1 MPEDV
6 DRLTGEILKIF
17 LRALGAAGLP
27 GVSLV
32 ADAANLAIAELKKRR
47 AWEEVKKALEQAEE
61 EFRKE
66 ATQRGWGHLAD
77 AVLQLP
83 LHDQPSL
90 EKTLKTVLTKAE
102 PKVLEAELRE
112 AMARL
117 PSVRDPEQAAQAAR
131 LYAACILNEL
141 WKIEAL
147 RDAVHNLLFKDHV
160 EALRRLEERLNRFLS
175 WWRLPRMR
183 EYLPKNELVH
193 GPERD
198 ISLAALK
205 APLALVPFT
214 GERHEALRDEIVE
227 WAENLGNARYHAGLR
242 VLYGPGGA
250 GKTRLAVEVATV
262 LLEQGWE
269 AFFLHPELLRVR
281 EREKD
286 LMPTLR
292 HFLAPPRPTLYVV
305 DYVDHLPTDA
315 LRSLFR
321 ALHEAGDSRSQPV
334 AMLLLMRPKS
344 EPELIN
350 ELTGLEEA
358 EPGFSAF
365 LSQVVAPAF
374 RRAHEVPELSPE
386 DRARL
391 FDRAKEAF
399 IELRGRAT
407 GKEVTYKSEDLPSHP
422 LAVVLLGLLAAYGHR
437 VARSDQEKAVLENLW
452 VRWEK
457 RKWRRVLENR
467 GGGLSKD
474 WIEDAVDHIEAALVA
489 ATLGRRFRTP
499 AEAAAFWR
507 SSYPF
512 KRKDAAGRTLDPDW
526 LASVLPKIFPGFG
539 CDHSRP
545 LPPIVPDPLADFVL
559 ARRTDLEKLA
569 RAALPIAEELR
580 EAWEHFEAPR
590 ERYEEVDIDEIS
602 RGKGH
607 LFFMAPFQVLP
618 VLKRLFDSYP
628 EVGQV
633 LAKTLSDW
641 LEEMAAN
648 LPREAAVTWLQLW
661 DHHLPE
667 SPQHTVALREL
678 FVGYYRARLHW
689 ATEDE
694 ERAQWVN
701 NLGITFSSLGRY
713 KEALEPTREAV
724 GIYREL
730 AEKNPDRF
738 LPDLATSLNN
748 LGGILYELGQREKAL
763 ETIEEAVEIRR
774 ELAEKN
780 PDRFLPDLAASLN
793 NLGGILYE
801 LGQREKALETI
812 EEAVGIRREL
822 AEKNPDR
829 FLPDLATSL
838 NNLGG
843 ILYELGQREKAL
855 ETTEEAV
862 GIYRKLAEKNPD
874 RFLPNLARSLGS
886 HGLALLGAGKA
897 LEAAEAFREGLRTL
911 LPYARRLPQAFGL
924 LLAALLRDYLHACNA
939 ADQAPAMGLVK
950 EALQV
955 LKKASGSE
963 ADVGMGD
970 SSPQ

>member
-6 DRLTGEILKIF
+6 DRFTGEILKIF
-17 LRALGAAGLP
+17 FRALGAAGLP
-27 GVSLV
+27 GASLV

-117 PSVRDPEQAAQAAR
+117 PGVRDPEQATQVAR

-183 EYLPKNELVH
+183 EYLSKNELVH

-286 LMPTLR
+286 LMPMLR
-292 HFLAPPRPTLYVV
+292 YLFAPPLPTLYVV

-334 AMLLLMRPKS
+334 AMLLLMRPKP

-407 GKEVTYKSEDLPSHP
+407 GKEVTYKSGDLPSHP
-422 LAVVLLGLLAAYGHR
+422 LAVVLLGLLAAYGHW

-489 ATLGRRFRTP
+489 ATLGRRFRTL
-499 AEAAAFWR
+499 AEVAAFWR

-526 LASVLPKIFPGFG
+526 LAGVLPEIFPGFG
-539 CDHSRP
+539 HDHSRP

-559 ARRTDLEKLA
+559 AHRKDLKKLA
-569 RAALPIAEELR
+569 KVTLPTADELSRAWRNFGAALKRSGEDFEEIAHGEGYSFFVAPLR
-580 EAWEHFEAPR
+580 AMS
-590 ERYEEVDIDEIS
+590 V
-602 RGKGH
+602 
-607 LFFMAPFQVLP
+607 
-618 VLKRLFDSYP
+618 
-628 EVGQV
+628 
-633 LAKTLSDW
+633 
-641 LEEMAAN
+641 
-648 LPREAAVTWLQLW
+648 
-661 DHHLPE
+661 
-667 SPQHTVALREL
+667 
-678 FVGYYRARLHW
+678 
-689 ATEDE
+689 
-694 ERAQWVN
+694 
-701 NLGITFSSLGRY
+701 LGR
-713 KEALEPTREAV
+713 L
-724 GIYREL
+724 
-730 AEKNPDRF
+730 
-738 LPDLATSLNN
+738 
-748 LGGILYELGQREKAL
+748 
-763 ETIEEAVEIRR
+763 
-774 ELAEKN
+774 
-780 PDRFLPDLAASLN
+780 
-793 NLGGILYE
+793 
-801 LGQREKALETI
+801 
-812 EEAVGIRREL
+812 
-822 AEKNPDR
+822 
-829 FLPDLATSL
+829 
-838 NNLGG
+838 
-843 ILYELGQREKAL
+843 
-855 ETTEEAV
+855 
-862 GIYRKLAEKNPD
+862 
-874 RFLPNLARSLGS
+874 
-886 HGLALLGAGKA
+886 
-897 LEAAEAFREGLRTL
+897 
-911 LPYARRLPQAFGL
+911 
-924 LLAALLRDYLHACNA
+924 
-939 ADQAPAMGLVK
+939 
-950 EALQV
+950 
-955 LKKASGSE
+955 SE
-963 ADVGMGD
+963 AY
-970 SSPQ
+970 P